1 MKKLMILAVSL
12 LSAMNMMAQDQLSIS
27 DFGIEAGEKKA
38 INVELTN
45 SDEICAVQFDL
56 ELPTGISIV
65 VKSNGKL
72 DVKVNKNRQE
82 EEDDDH
88 TLTSS
93 KLESGAYRFLYKSDT
108 NMPIVGT
115 SGTLITIN
123 LEAASDLA
131 AGSLTGTMKDI
142 LLVEPN
148 ATEHKT
154 ATATFT
160 ITATTAIN
168 QIELSNDK
176 PATIYDLNGNTVRK
190 DATTTNGLRSGVYII
205 NNKKV
210 LVK

>member
-123 LEAASDLA
+123 LVAASDLA

-142 LLVEPN
+142 LLVEPD

-190 DATTTNGLRSGVYII
+190 NATTTNGLRSGVYII